1 MAVSINAAE
10 EETVA
15 PRAEASRSRES
26 CRLGGGGYTVTHWVG
41 GRTRQRRKAGKAV
54 EPRLEPGQP
63 PSTPLKVTK

>member
-26 CRLGGGGYTVTHWVG
+26 CRLGGGWLHRDPLGW
-41 GRTRQRRKAGKAV
+41 GKDQTEAQ
-54 EPRLEPGQP
+54 GW
-63 PSTPLKVTK
+63 